1 MQLLI
6 AILIS
11 LTVVHTEIVYFF
23 LYSLK
28 KIRRDESSNN

>member
-23 LYSLK
+23 CTAFVQLK
-28 KIRRDESSNN
+28 KN